1 MAGSSWGLNC
11 GGTWH
16 TRDGTRTHNLL
27 LRREAPYP
35 LGHTSVTS
43 PTSSAR
49 NRRAQMCAPLTAVG
63 FEPTQIA
70 LVELESTPLDHSG
83 KLSLAWRALRQRA
96 RAFASFHAHNNIA
109 ASEDRTHDLRIMR
122 PTRCQLRYR
131 RNRNSDIHRVGLAFL
146 GARGRVQSARG
157 PVA

>member
-1 MAGSSWGLNC
+1 MFKAIATRHSSSQSINEAKFFQRPSITFHPDQKRARANVIEICLFRSKTTKIHSAPRFSKSKAKRHTPKVFPIQNKC
-11 GGTWH
+11 

-43 PTSSAR
+43 PTSPAR

-83 KLSLAWRALRQRA
+83 KLSLDHT
-96 RAFASFHAHNNIA
+96 F
-109 ASEDRTHDLRIMR
+109 
-122 PTRCQLRYR
+122 
-131 RNRNSDIHRVGLAFL
+131 
-146 GARGRVQSARG
+146 
-157 PVA
+157 